1 MTETAFKGSEWNKW
15 DLHLHTPFTKLS
27 DNFKAIGSDEIWKT
41 YCDKI
46 ESSDVVCFGITDYFS
61 CDNYYTFLE
70 NHKTHYPQS
79 EKVFFLNIEF
89 RLEVGVNKAG
99 EEVNIHIIFSD
110 KVVRSKV
117 EEFLTLIETNITRS
131 EARVACKNMQQDDF
145 VSAGIRYDQ
154 LRPTLSK
161 IFGKD
166 NCYFILAASNNA
178 GLRADSNSPRKLNIT
193 DEIDKVCHGFFGG
206 QQNVQYYL
214 NPDRYESSEIADKK
228 PVLSGSDAHSFED
241 IQNFVGKRLL
251 RIEGEKTII
260 EKDITWIKAEKTFEG
275 LRQIFHEPEFRISIG
290 ELHPREPIRKI
301 EKIKFNFPDKC
312 KIKKQDSKEYQ
323 DLCIKKIKKEIRFS
337 PYFTCLIGGRGTGKS
352 TIINLIA
359 ERLRNATDFFSSQQN
374 SLYLDQQENTKY
386 DLRLDKENYI
396 EIIGTNDIEFVSQ
409 GKVEKLT
416 EGDALTN
423 LIFQE
428 RIFQVDI
435 KLQNLQEKLNIIIDL
450 IDKQIEYLRL
460 VKMYQEVIAEK
471 EIEETGYTNIIS
483 SISDPIYE
491 ETTRKIKDITDG
503 IYAIE
508 NSQEKYTGFLDRLK
522 KLVAETPLSSND
534 NEYEKRVQVII
545 ESILE
550 LPELKNEESDIS
562 VTPYIY
568 TETDQ
573 KLTLL
578 KETLEKAKEELTSFF
593 AKKGTSQESVQDS
606 QAANEKLSKI
616 QQEIITLREKNTQL
630 QNRILEN
637 QITISGII
645 ALDSSIKEIIET
657 NIKELNKKLLRE
669 KEDVAAISYKYEF
682 DDTKYKTNL
691 FSEFNEVFKHYHIS
705 GTSWDSV
712 REVVFLIKPDT
723 TLLEMSHS
731 QFLDLL
737 DEKISSGSNRNT
749 NYVSIVLNI
758 FKEEYNFEVYKNIV
772 YKHLFN
778 VFENVSIKGW
788 YGKRELKNCS
798 FGQKC
803 TAVIVTLL
811 MTGVKP
817 LIIDEPEAH
826 LDNRLIAD
834 YLVDLI
840 KEKKSDRQIIFATHN
855 ANFVINGD
863 ADLIYI
869 LEVPEEDNFT
879 IYTPTTIENVSY
891 RDKLLKL
898 EGGKMAFEKR
908 ERKLML
914 T

>member
-1 MTETAFKGSEWNKW
+1 M
-15 DLHLHTPFTKLS
+15 
-27 DNFKAIGSDEIWKT
+27 
-41 YCDKI
+41 
-46 ESSDVVCFGITDYFS
+46 
-61 CDNYYTFLE
+61 
-70 NHKTHYPQS
+70 
-79 EKVFFLNIEF
+79 
-89 RLEVGVNKAG
+89 
-99 EEVNIHIIFSD
+99 
-110 KVVRSKV
+110 
-117 EEFLTLIETNITRS
+117 
-131 EARVACKNMQQDDF
+131 
-145 VSAGIRYDQ
+145 
-154 LRPTLSK
+154 
-161 IFGKD
+161 
-166 NCYFILAASNNA
+166 
-178 GLRADSNSPRKLNIT
+178 
-193 DEIDKVCHGFFGG
+193 
-206 QQNVQYYL
+206 
-214 NPDRYESSEIADKK
+214 
-228 PVLSGSDAHSFED
+228 
-241 IQNFVGKRLL
+241 

-682 DDTKYKTNL
+682 DDTKYKTNY
-691 FSEFNEVFKHYHIS
+691 FPN
-705 GTSWDSV
+705 
-712 REVVFLIKPDT
+712 
-723 TLLEMSHS
+723 
-731 QFLDLL
+731 
-737 DEKISSGSNRNT
+737 
-749 NYVSIVLNI
+749 
-758 FKEEYNFEVYKNIV
+758 
-772 YKHLFN
+772 
-778 VFENVSIKGW
+778 
-788 YGKRELKNCS
+788 
-798 FGQKC
+798 
-803 TAVIVTLL
+803 
-811 MTGVKP
+811 
-817 LIIDEPEAH
+817 
-826 LDNRLIAD
+826 
-834 YLVDLI
+834 
-840 KEKKSDRQIIFATHN
+840 
-855 ANFVINGD
+855 
-863 ADLIYI
+863 
-869 LEVPEEDNFT
+869 
-879 IYTPTTIENVSY
+879 
-891 RDKLLKL
+891 
-898 EGGKMAFEKR
+898 
-908 ERKLML
+908 
-914 T
+914 